1 MSSYVSQ
8 THDLGEARQLLS
20 LLTLDLARYENGS
33 EDKLTELF
41 HQLKSYGTLKTQLQ
55 MIDDESLMLI
65 LRSSSRHADSPA
77 LRFADSLA
85 AAADRALRGE
95 GSLELQQGM
104 KDLMAAMLVNE
115 SVYMPL
121 NHYILPLEWMDKL
134 LFSEL
139 WVDPDSESDASFFGE
154 GGGRVSRYLLK
165 VDVESL
171 GMFDVLLVNQK
182 ENVGVQIAC
191 PEKAAPFAKRMEE
204 AVTQILVR
212 NELKP
217 KFVSVKKMER
227 PLTLTEVFPKIF
239 AERDGINVKA

>member
-1 MSSYVSQ
+1 
-8 THDLGEARQLLS
+8 LL
-20 LLTLDLARYENGS
+20 E
-33 EDKLTELF
+33 
-41 HQLKSYGTLKTQLQ
+41 
-55 MIDDESLMLI
+55 I
-65 LRSSSRHADSPA
+65 LRRNQLGAESKAIQ
-77 LRFADSLA
+77 FANQLA
-85 AAADRALRGE
+85 AMAEKGLRGAD
-95 GSLELQQGM
+95 GAQIQQAYQ
-104 KDLMAAMLVNE
+104 DLIQAMLLNE

-139 WVDPDSESDASFFGE
+139 WVDPDSESDANVFGE